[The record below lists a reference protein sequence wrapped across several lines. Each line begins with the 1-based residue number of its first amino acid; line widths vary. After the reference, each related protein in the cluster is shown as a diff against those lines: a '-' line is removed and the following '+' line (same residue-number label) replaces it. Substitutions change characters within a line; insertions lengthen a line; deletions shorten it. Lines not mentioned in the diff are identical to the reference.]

1 VSPPDLVPRVIV
13 LLATYD
19 GLRWLGEQVDSILS
33 QRGVTLE
40 VVVSDDMSSDGT
52 WEWLQDRAATEPRLT
67 LLPRQRAGGAAAN
80 FFRLLREVDLSG
92 DPLVALADQDDV
104 WLPGKL
110 ASQVAQLARDGADGV
125 SSNVTAFDAAGT
137 RALLRKDFPQR
148 RFDYLFEGPGPG
160 CTFVLSSRLVAQL
173 QALLRTRAGVASG
186 IDFHDWLIYGV
197 CRARGWRW
205 SIAGEPTVDYRQ
217 HETNA
222 FGANLTVRSAVHRLG
237 LVRRKWHRREAVA
250 MAEVA
255 LQVAPADRRAEL
267 ARLIGLLSDDGV
279 RARLQLVGMAP
290 QLRRRPRDR
299 AAIGMLM
306 LLGIW

>member
-1 VSPPDLVPRVIV
+1 MSPEDLPPRVVV

-19 GLRWLGEQVDSILS
+19 GLRWLGEQVDSILA
-33 QRGVTLE
+33 QEGVALE
-40 VVVSDDMSSDGT
+40 LVVSDDMSSDGT
-52 WEWLQDRAATEPRLT
+52 WEWLQDRALSEPRLV
-67 LLPRQRAGGAAAN
+67 LLPRERAGGAAAN
-80 FFRLLREVDLSG
+80 FFRLLREVDLTG
-92 DPLVALADQDDV
+92 DPLVALSDQDDV

-110 ASQVAQLARDGADGV
+110 AGQVARLVRDGADGV
-125 SSNVTAFDAAGT
+125 SSNVTAFDAAGG

-148 RFDYLFEGPGPG
+148 RLDYLFEGPGPG
-160 CTFVLSSRLVAQL
+160 CTFVLSTRLAAQVQTLVCRHGDVA
-173 QALLRTRAGVASG
+173 AGV
-186 IDFHDWLIYGV
+186 DFHDWLIYGL

-205 SIAGEPTVDYRQ
+205 SIIAEPTVDYRQ

-237 LVRRKWHRREAVA
+237 LVRRKWHRHEAAA
-250 MAEVA
+250 MVEVA
-255 LQVAPADRRAEL
+255 LQVAPAERRAEL
-267 ARLIGLLSDDGV
+267 ERLLRLLSDDSV
-279 RARLQLVGMAP
+279 RSRLRLVSLAP